1 MCVFLNES
9 RNMDVR
15 DFVANINPEFA
26 LNIELFEEHEDEEN
40 LEGELKEEYLKV
52 RRQNWNEGDKWMKNH
67 NEERKVIYNN

>member
-1 MCVFLNES
+1 MYES

-15 DFVANINPEFA
+15 DFVANRNPEFA

>member
-15 DFVANINPEFA
+15 DFVANRNPEFA

-52 RRQNWNEGDKWMKNH
+52 RRQNWN
-67 NEERKVIYNN
+67 